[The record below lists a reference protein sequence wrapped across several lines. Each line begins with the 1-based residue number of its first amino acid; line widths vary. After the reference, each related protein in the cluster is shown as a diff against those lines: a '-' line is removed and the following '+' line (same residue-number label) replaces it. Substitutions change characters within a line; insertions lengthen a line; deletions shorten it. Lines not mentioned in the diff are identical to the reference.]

1 MSCVES
7 TDPLFFTCE
16 LIHVF
21 LLRVEFPNGA
31 QESISKGYNSGYQT
45 VVLPAGFK
53 VVSLHIVETDEYKRN
68 ISLTLLIV
76 NASLL
81 DGGEIICDDTTN
93 NKVMAGCQVCG
104 KF

>member
-1 MSCVES
+1 MSCVDS
-7 TDPLFFTCE
+7 TDPVFFTCE
-16 LIHVF
+16 LIHGF
-21 LLRVEFPNGA
+21 FLRVEFPNGA
-31 QESISKGYNSGYQT
+31 QESISIGYPT

-53 VVSLHIVETDEYKRN
+53 VLSLHIVEINETTRN
-68 ISLTLLIV
+68 IFLTFSIA

-81 DGGEIICDDTTN
+81 DGGEIVCNDHWN

>member
-1 MSCVES
+1 MDS

-21 LLRVEFPNGA
+21 GLRIKLPNVP
-31 QESISKGYNSGYQT
+31 QELISVGDTSDN
-45 VVLPAGFK
+45 VVLPAGFT
-53 VVSLHIVETDEYKRN
+53 VVSLHIVETEYIRN
-68 ISLTLLIV
+68 ISLTLSIA

-81 DGGEIICDDTTN
+81 NDGVIICDNALKN
-93 NKVMAGCQVCG
+93 NSLIKVMAGCQVCG